1 MNLSG
6 FPCEGRY
13 QTRMTSKASSAGLIF
28 AKIFR
33 HFIIGIFFMLQTRI
47 SKKAKRIS
55 ITVKRDGEILLVVP
69 YRKTSI
75 LQNLLIKKAEVFL
88 KKKESW
94 IVAQKTRIEARAKQ
108 RKDASENREASLAI
122 RFSKN
127 IQTRSELKIYIES
140 RIKHFRTIY
149 SGQYGLD
156 IFTFRNIFIK
166 NTKTRWGSCSK
177 RGNLN
182 FSVRLTSLTERECD
196 YVIVHELCHLKE
208 FNHSPNFW
216 KLVAV
221 GIPEYKEL
229 RASMRWV
236 E

>member
-1 MNLSG
+1 
-6 FPCEGRY
+6 
-13 QTRMTSKASSAGLIF
+13 
-28 AKIFR
+28 
-33 HFIIGIFFMLQTRI
+33 MLQTRI

-69 YRKTSI
+69 YRKTSV
-75 LQNLLIKKAEVFL
+75 LQNLLIRKAEVFL

-94 IVAQKTRIEARAKQ
+94 ILAQKTRIEARVKQ
-108 RKDASENREASLAI
+108 RKDASENREASSAI
-122 RFSKN
+122 QFTKN
-127 IQTRSELKIYIES
+127 IHTRGELKIYIES

-149 SGQYGLD
+149 SEQYGLHG
-156 IFTFRNIFIK
+156 FTFKNIFIK

-182 FSVRLTSLTERECD
+182 FSTRLAGLTERECD

-216 KLVAV
+216 KLVKLV
-221 GIPEYKEL
+221 IPEYLDL

-236 E
+236 K